1 MLAEHLSG
9 RAKVGL
15 SIGALLL
22 IAMLGGI
29 DYLTGSEIAFSV
41 FYLFPVGLAAWYAGR
56 RVAVLYSV
64 MSTVTWY
71 FADVL
76 TRTQPYSAPSIPMW
90 NAATRLVMFLSV
102 TGLLTALRNALDRES
117 KSARIDYL
125 TEAMNSRAFYDAV
138 RVELSRLARNGRPFA
153 LMYLDVDNLKTVNDR
168 GGHAEGDEVLKVSV
182 DTIRRRLRPGDT
194 IARLGGDEFAVL
206 LPETDEGAARA
217 VAERMQSTLR
227 DSVNKKWPVSFS
239 IGVLTCVASSTSVDE
254 LIEEVDGLMYQAKA
268 GGKDGVKY
276 GEMVVAAQK
285 LPDRPASNS
294 IPERT

>member
-1 MLAEHLSG
+1 
-9 RAKVGL
+9 VGL
-15 SIGALLL
+15 SIGAFLL
-22 IAMLGGI
+22 IALLGCI

-41 FYLFPVGLAAWYAGR
+41 FYLFPVGLAAWYVDG
-56 RVAVLYSV
+56 RVAFLYSV
-64 MSTVTWY
+64 TSTVIWY
-71 FADVL
+71 FADAL
-76 TRTQPYSAPSIPMW
+76 TRTQPYSHPSIPIW

-102 TGLLTALRNALDRES
+102 TGLLAALRNALDRES

-125 TEAMNSRAFYDAV
+125 TEAMNGRAFYEAV
-138 RVELSRLARNGRPFA
+138 SVELSRLARYGRPFA

-168 GGHAEGDEVLKVSV
+168 YGHAVGDEVLKVSV
-182 DTIRRRLRPGDT
+182 DTIRRRLRPGDAV
-194 IARLGGDEFAVL
+194 ARLGGDEFAVL

-254 LIEEVDGLMYQAKA
+254 LIEAVDGLMYQAKA
-268 GGKDGVKY
+268 SGKDGLRY
-276 GEMVVAAQK
+276 GETVVAAQQ
-285 LPDRPASNS
+285 LPDRQASSTRSRGSPGS